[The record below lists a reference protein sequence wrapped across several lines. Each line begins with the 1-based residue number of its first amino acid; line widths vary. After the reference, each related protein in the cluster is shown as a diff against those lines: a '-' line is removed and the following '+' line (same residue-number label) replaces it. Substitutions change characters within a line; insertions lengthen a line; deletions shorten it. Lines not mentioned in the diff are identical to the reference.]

1 MIDSIQVATVKVEWN
16 VVSFMRWI
24 KGSDCVLQVL
34 ASLVIPCRTRGLDL
48 SFVEQKGKT
57 RA

>member
-34 ASLVIPCRTRGLDL
+34 ASLVIPCRKRGLEL
-48 SFVEQKGKT
+48 SFVEQKG
-57 RA
+57 